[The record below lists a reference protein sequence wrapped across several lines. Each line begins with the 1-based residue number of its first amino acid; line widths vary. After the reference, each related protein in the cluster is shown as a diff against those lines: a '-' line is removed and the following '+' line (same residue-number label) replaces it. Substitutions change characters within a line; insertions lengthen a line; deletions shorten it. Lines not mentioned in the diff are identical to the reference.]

1 MMAENLSER
10 LEQLEKAVRQAA
22 EVIGRL
28 RKERDALQ
36 ARVAAMEQDRAE
48 LASLRQERKEV
59 LAQVDGILKELD
71 KLDL

>member
-10 LEQLEKAVRQAA
+10 VAELEKSVKRAA
-22 EVIGRL
+22 EAIALL

-36 ARVAAMEQDRAE
+36 AKLVGLEADRGE
-48 LASLRQERKEV
+48 LQALKQERKEV
-59 LAQVDGILKELD
+59 LAQVDSILKELD